1 MINESL
7 NGGVRLSKVTTFFS
21 EVKEEIQKTDWPTMD
36 ELKKDSGTIFGVLIF
51 FSAFFFLANWI
62 LATIL

>member
-1 MINESL
+1 MIKKSL

-21 EVKEEIQKTDWPTMD
+21 EVKEEIQKTDWPTMT

-51 FSAFFFLANWI
+51 FSAFFFLADWI
-62 LATIL
+62 LATVL

>member
-1 MINESL
+1 MIKKSL

-21 EVKEEIQKTDWPTMD
+21 EVKEEIQKTDWPTMA

-51 FSAFFFLANWI
+51 FSAFFFLADWI